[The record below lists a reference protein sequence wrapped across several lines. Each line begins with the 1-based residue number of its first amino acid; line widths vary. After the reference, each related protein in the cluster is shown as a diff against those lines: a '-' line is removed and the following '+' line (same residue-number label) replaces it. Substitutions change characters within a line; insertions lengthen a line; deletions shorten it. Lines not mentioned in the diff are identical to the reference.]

1 MLSYCD
7 ETSEKSDTDTDK
19 KWYRYQTVEY
29 RLNRQ
34 EIKEWAE
41 HRKSRYNIGY
51 NVCVYE
57 IYDDQRNNGTN
68 KTNENTFN
76 NERRS
81 YKEVCGTDVLHDID
95 LVFSHWNTHSYGIAD
110 KEYGYQ

>member
-7 ETSEKSDTDTDK
+7 DTSEKSDTDTDK

-29 RLNRQ
+29 SLNRQ

-41 HRKSRYNIGY
+41 HRKSRYNVGD
-51 NVCVYE
+51 NMRVYE
-57 IYDDQRNNGTN
+57 IDDDQRNNGTN
-68 KTNENTFN
+68 QTNENTFN
-76 NERRS
+76 NERCS
-81 YKEVCGTDVLHDID
+81 YKEVCGTDILHDID
-95 LVFSHWNTHSYGIAD
+95 LVFSYWNTHSYSVAD